1 MDLWWEINTRN
12 GKYRGFKTWNAG
24 NMAGGGTI
32 SNSNIRIRN
41 ISRFEGH
48 TGEIVRFNH
57 ERQLKSREFKARG
70 VKYGGRREIF
80 HDFNV
85 QMGNIVRF

>member
-1 MDLWWEINTRN
+1 M
-12 GKYRGFKTWNAG
+12 
-24 NMAGGGTI
+24 
-32 SNSNIRIRN
+32 
-41 ISRFEGH
+41 
-48 TGEIVRFNH
+48 RFNH

-85 QMGNIVRF
+85 QMGNIVRFQRMKQLTSQDF